1 MPEMAARTLCRSAR
15 LRTQFC
21 GVLQK
26 APLKRITREWL
37 ENYLECQGETYP
49 AQLMYK

>member
-1 MPEMAARTLCRSAR
+1 VMIIGFTTRIMPEMAARTLCRSAR

-26 APLKRITREWL
+26 AHEDKESKP
-37 ENYLECQGETYP
+37 
-49 AQLMYK
+49 